1 MKNDNINKGILR
13 GEIYEENSGK
23 EGSGVDLNRG
33 GSTQSPIKGGQID
46 TMTTTITTT
55 NTQEKLF
62 IRDIVGMRTLRSNLS
77 ECVSRAINNFQEVV
91 TANTAVKGGK
101 TASIISTDMLK
112 MMLDSCI
119 KFNTSVIFDESTKQY
134 VASVIELDAD
144 GQGDTKEE
152 AIEVLLDN
160 IVTLTEDYFENIELY
175 LRVDNSRR
183 MLPYFE
189 RIRHCGSMDDM
200 IKVLGLDV

>member
-1 MKNDNINKGILR
+1 MEKDNFNKGVLR
-13 GEIYEENSGK
+13 GDIYDANSGK

-33 GSTQSPIKGGQID
+33 GSTQPPIKGGQMEA
-46 TMTTTITTT
+46 MTTTT

-62 IRDIVGMRTLRSNLS
+62 IRDIIGMRTLRSNLS
-77 ECVSRAINNFQEVV
+77 ECVSKAINNFQEVV

-119 KFNTSVIFDESTKQY
+119 EFNTSVIFDESTKQY
-134 VASVIELDAD
+134 VASVAELDAD

-160 IVTLTEDYFENIELY
+160 IITLTEDYFDNVELY

-189 RIRHCGSMDDM
+189 RIRHCESMDDM
-200 IKVLGLDV
+200 IKVLGLDI